1 MSVLVKLK
9 YFKPSFWR
17 NMAVEGK
24 VVWRTLKDRRTPIYL
39 KLLPLLGVLYVV
51 FPDPFIAI
59 PFDDITVMMVLSAT
73 FLKLVPQDVVNEHR
87 AALGMPAKA

>member
-1 MSVLVKLK
+1 MSVLLKFK

-17 NMAVEGK
+17 SMAVEGK

-39 KLLPLLGVLYVV
+39 KLLPLLGVLYIV

-59 PFDDITVMMVLSAT
+59 PFDDATVMMVLSGL
-73 FLKLVPQDVVNEHR
+73 FLKFTPDEVVNEHR
-87 AALGMPAKA
+87 QALGLAIT